1 MEKFNPYYSFSKEES
16 YVDRIFH
23 EFGVDPEVGHI
34 VNGHVP
40 VKTKRG
46 ESPIKANGKL
56 FVIDGG
62 ISKAYHS
69 KTGIAGY
76 TLIYNSRHLALA
88 EHKDFQKGS
97 ENTPEIQIVEQMKHR
112 VRVGETDNG
121 QELKQQIRDLEE
133 LLLAYRNGDIREK
146 GEIK

>member
-1 MEKFNPYYSFSKEES
+1 MSTGSSRNS
-16 YVDRIFH
+16 VWI
-23 EFGVDPEVGHI
+23 PERGHV

-69 KTGIAGY
+69 RTGIAGY
-76 TLIYNSRHLALA
+76 TLIFNSRHLALA
-88 EHKDFQKGS
+88 EHKGFQKGS

-112 VRVGETDNG
+112 IHVGETDNG
-121 QELKQQIRDLEE
+121 QELQRQIADLEE
-133 LLLAYRNGDIREK
+133 LLTAYRNGDIREK
-146 GEIK
+146 GEIVQKRR

>member
-1 MEKFNPYYSFSKEES
+1 M
-16 YVDRIFH
+16 
-23 EFGVDPEVGHI
+23 GHV

-69 KTGIAGY
+69 RTGIAGY
-76 TLIYNSRHLALA
+76 TLIFNSRHLALA
-88 EHKDFQKGS
+88 EHKGFRKGS

-112 VRVGETDNG
+112 IHVGETDNG
-121 QELKQQIRDLEE
+121 QELQRQIADLEE
-133 LLLAYRNGDIREK
+133 LLTAYRNGDIREK
-146 GEIK
+146 GEIVQKRH